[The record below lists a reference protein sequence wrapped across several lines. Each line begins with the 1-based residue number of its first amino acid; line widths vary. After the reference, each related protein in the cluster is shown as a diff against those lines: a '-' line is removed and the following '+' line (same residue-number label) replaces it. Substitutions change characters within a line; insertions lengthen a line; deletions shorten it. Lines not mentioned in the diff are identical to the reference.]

1 MFANTKLKTRMLLGY
16 AVPAIVYMGFAA
28 LVYSTANKGFT
39 TFSDVERVHIIIK
52 IRTLLRLNSYLYR
65 GNKKTQQGEQ
75 LCFAT

>member
-1 MFANTKLKTRMLLGY
+1 MFANTKLKTRMFLGY

-39 TFSDVERVHIIIK
+39 TFSDVERVHIIK
-52 IRTLLRLNSYLYR
+52 IRTLLRLNLYLYR

-75 LCFAT
+75 LYFAT